1 MNTTTKVILAFIAI
15 FLFGFATGYLVN
27 DTTTSKTE
35 RSERIDN
42 RGDRGTEEREF
53 SREEYMER
61 SQNRLSR
68 YLELTEE
75 QREQL
80 FPKMGEYT
88 RQVRQ
93 VSREQREAEQEQILE
108 YYNEFL
114 EDLSSLLNE
123 SQLERYNSIFH
134 PDSVRFGRGPGMR
147 GRSGPGSGSG
157 SNGYRGGRD

>member
-1 MNTTTKVILAFIAI
+1 MSTTAKVILAFTLI
-15 FLFGFATGYLVN
+15 FLIGFASGYLVN
-27 DTTTSKTE
+27 RVTSSKLD
-35 RSERIDN
+35 RIERIDT
-42 RGDRGTEEREF
+42 RGERSSEERDI
-53 SREEYMER
+53 SRDEYMER

-68 YLELTEE
+68 YLELTDD

-93 VSREQREAEQEQILE
+93 VAREQRATEQEQIKE

-114 EDLSSLLNE
+114 DELSTILDE
-123 SQLERYNSIFH
+123 TQLERYNSIFH

-147 GRSGPGSGSG
+147 GRPGSNPG

>member
-1 MNTTTKVILAFIAI
+1 MNTTAKVILAFTAI
-15 FLFGFATGYLVN
+15 FLVGFASGYLVN
-27 DTTTSKTE
+27 HVTTSNKDW
-35 RSERIDN
+35 RERIDT
-42 RGDRGTEEREF
+42 RTEQETDRRDL

-68 YLELTEE
+68 YLELTDE

-88 RQVRQ
+88 SQVRQ
-93 VSREQREAEQEQILE
+93 VAREQRESEQEQIKE

-114 EDLSSLLNE
+114 NELSTILDE

-147 GRSGPGSGSG
+147 GRPGSNPG